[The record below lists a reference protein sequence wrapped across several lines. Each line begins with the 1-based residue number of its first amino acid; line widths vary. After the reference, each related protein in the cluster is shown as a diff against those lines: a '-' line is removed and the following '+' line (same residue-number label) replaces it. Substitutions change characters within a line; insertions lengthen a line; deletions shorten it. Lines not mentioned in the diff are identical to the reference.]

1 MSAGK
6 NTIGSVLKAGASAAS
21 IAQISKI
28 KTYPELFGVR
38 QGLETTDLEDEFQT
52 WIGGVGETPES
63 LDFTFNHDMT
73 AFAAYNALGDDT
85 VWELDF
91 GTAGAD
97 GKFSWKG
104 GCSVTINEGAVNGL
118 REMTLHVYPSTEI
131 KAQAASEAFSGT

>member
-6 NTIGSVLKAGASAAS
+6 NTINSVLKAGATAAS

-28 KTYPELFGVR
+28 KSYPELFGVR

-73 AFAAYNALGDDT
+73 AFAAYNALG
-85 VWELDF
+85 

-131 KAQAASEAFSGT
+131 RPQAASEAFSGT

>member
-6 NTIGSVLKAGASAAS
+6 NTINSVLKAGATAAA

-28 KTYPELFGVR
+28 KTYPELYGVR
-38 QGLETTDLEDEFQT
+38 QGLETTDLEDNFQT

-63 LDFTFNHDMT
+63 MDFTFNHDMT
-73 AFAAYNALGDDT
+73 AFAAYNALGDET
-85 VWELDF
+85 IWELSF
-91 GTAGAD
+91 GENGAD
-97 GKFSWKG
+97 GQFSWKG

-131 KAQAASEAFSGT
+131 KAESAATAFGS

>member
-6 NTIGSVLKAGASAAS
+6 NTINSVLKAGATAAS

-28 KTYPELFGVR
+28 KSYPEIYGVR
-38 QGLETTDLEDEFQT
+38 QGLETTDLEDNFQT

-63 LDFTFNHDMT
+63 MDFTFNHDMT
-73 AFAAYNALGDDT
+73 AFAAYNALGDET
-85 VWELDF
+85 IWELSF
-91 GTAGAD
+91 GENGAD

-104 GCSVTINEGAVNGL
+104 GCSVSINEGSVNGL

-131 KAQAASEAFSGT
+131 QPEAAATAFPAS

>member
-6 NTIGSVLKAGASAAS
+6 NTINTVLKVGATAGS

-28 KTYPELFGVR
+28 KSYPELFSTPDS
-38 QGLETTDLEDEFQT
+38 LETTDLEDEMVTYVKGVQQT
-52 WIGGVGETPES
+52 PSS

-73 AFAAYNALGDDT
+73 AFASYNALGDNS

-91 GTAGAD
+91 GASGVD

-104 GCSVTINEGAVNGL
+104 SCSVTINEGAVNGI
-118 REMTLHVYPSTEI
+118 REMTLHVFPSTKIYPE
-131 KAQAASEAFSGT
+131 AAATAFPGT

>member
-6 NTIGSVLKAGASAAS
+6 NTINTVLKAGATAGS

-28 KTYPELFGVR
+28 KSYPELFQVR
-38 QGLETTDLEDEFQT
+38 ESLETTDLEDDCQT
-52 WIGGVGETPES
+52 WIGGVKGTPES

-73 AFAAYNALGDDT
+73 AFAAYEALGDNT

-91 GTAGAD
+91 GTSGAD
-97 GKFSWKG
+97 GKFSWRG
-104 GCSVTINEGAVNGL
+104 GCSVSINEGAVNGL

-131 KAQAASEAFSGT
+131 KPEAASTAFPGT

>member
-6 NTIGSVLKAGASAAS
+6 NTINTVLKAGATAGS

-28 KTYPELFGVR
+28 KSYPEIFGVR
-38 QGLETTDLEDEFQT
+38 SGLETTDLEDEYQT

-73 AFAAYNALGDDT
+73 AFAAYRALGDNT

-91 GTAGAD
+91 GTSGAD

-104 GCSVTINEGAVNGL
+104 GCSVTINEGSVNGL

-131 KAQAASEAFSGT
+131 KPEAASTAFPGT